1 MLGAKDLR
9 LFGIGVVL
17 FTATLVAQLTSAPAV
32 LIFVVAA
39 LALAAMAALV
49 GEATEHLGKRF
60 NANVTGVIQSAL
72 GNLPELFFAMFALK
86 AGLNTVVAAALVG
99 SVLGNALLVLGGA
112 FLVGGLRHG
121 PQRFADAGPNRLV
134 VLLLLGTAVLAIPS
148 ITAQLHVAVS
158 LHEHA
163 LSLVASI
170 VLLVLFVLSIRASM
184 QGQTGEVAHD
194 PDETGWPLW
203 LVSVVLLA
211 AAVGAAFV
219 SDWFVGALT
228 PALHAMH
235 MSEAFAGFVV
245 VAIAGNAVENVVG
258 IQLAARNKPAYA
270 VSVIVQSPIQIIYV
284 LFPLVVLLSAALGW
298 GAFTLVLSPVL
309 LVVLGLA
316 TILVTAIVLDGESTW
331 LEGAALIALYVVI
344 AASFWWG

>member
-1 MLGAKDLR
+1 
-9 LFGIGVVL
+9 
-17 FTATLVAQLTSAPAV
+17 
-32 LIFVVAA
+32 
-39 LALAAMAALV
+39 
-49 GEATEHLGKRF
+49 
-60 NANVTGVIQSAL
+60 
-72 GNLPELFFAMFALK
+72 
-86 AGLNTVVAAALVG
+86 
-99 SVLGNALLVLGGA
+99 
-112 FLVGGLRHG
+112 
-121 PQRFADAGPNRLV
+121 
-134 VLLLLGTAVLAIPS
+134 
-148 ITAQLHVAVS
+148 
-158 LHEHA
+158 
-163 LSLVASI
+163 
-170 VLLVLFVLSIRASM
+170 
-184 QGQTGEVAHD
+184 
-194 PDETGWPLW
+194 
-203 LVSVVLLA
+203 VVLLA